1 MLTMIPMMR
10 MTKVNKGKQNRDFL
24 SFSEFLAF
32 SDFLTF
38 SDFLAIT
45 PN

>member
-1 MLTMIPMMR
+1 MMR
-10 MTKVNKGKQNRDFL
+10 MTKVNKGKQNSDFL